1 MREGD
6 VAYPPPRRAWW
17 LIALLFLA
25 SVVSMLDRGV
35 LNLVVD
41 PVRHELALS
50 DVDVSLLQGFA
61 FGLFYATVGVP
72 LGLTADRHSRRGL
85 ILVSI
90 AVWSLATIA
99 GGVAQSFGELFLA
112 RLLVGLGEAGLS
124 PAAISLIADL
134 FPAERRGRPIS
145 IFLTGQAVA
154 NGLSLSITGTL
165 LTSAA
170 AGQFA
175 NLPLLAALT
184 PWRVTFV
191 CCGLAGLPV
200 LAALLTTREP
210 PRRQLLLHPGLASQL
225 GASLRYFAASPGVF
239 LPLYLGFALC
249 FMGAYGA
256 AAWAPTLLMRGFGAS
271 PAQIGHSLGPLSVL
285 FAVIGPTVGG
295 TLVDAC
301 GRRGLPMA
309 KFKILVLAPL
319 CAIPSALAAFAPGLE
334 VAILLIASSGAVYA
348 VIGTTMLTTLQSI
361 VRPGM
366 RGLSV
371 ALTGLANTLLAG
383 TLGPLL
389 IAELTEH
396 VYDHAAAGVGLSI
409 ACVVIPVLVGGSVL
423 FAFAGRSLRRQQRT
437 GGAAA
442 TLMRELE
449 RAG

>member
-1 MREGD
+1 MREGIF
-6 VAYPPPRRAWW
+6 AYPPPRRAWW
-17 LIALLFLA
+17 LIVLLFLA

-61 FGLFYATVGVP
+61 FGLFYAIVGVP

-99 GGVAQSFGELFLA
+99 GGLAQSFGELFLA
-112 RLLVGLGEAGLS
+112 RILVGLGEAGLS

-134 FPAERRGRPIS
+134 FPPERRGRPIS
-145 IFLTGQAVA
+145 LFLTGQAVA
-154 NGLSLSITGTL
+154 NGLSLSITGYL
-165 LTSAA
+165 LTNAA
-170 AGQFA
+170 AGHFA
-175 NLPLLAALT
+175 KLPVLAALT

-191 CCGLAGLPV
+191 CCGLAGIPV
-200 LAALLTTREP
+200 LVALLTTREP
-210 PRRQLLLHPGLASQL
+210 ARRQRYPPVDLAAQVA
-225 GASLRYFAASPGVF
+225 ASLRYFTASAGVF

-249 FMGAYGA
+249 FMGAYGS

-271 PAQIGHSLGPLSVL
+271 PGQIGHSLGALSIL
-285 FAVIGPTVGG
+285 FSVIGPTLGG

-301 GRRGLPMA
+301 ARRGLPMA
-309 KFKILVLAPL
+309 KFTILLLAPL
-319 CAIPSALAAFAPGLE
+319 CAIPSALAAFAPRLDLA
-334 VAILLIASSGAVYA
+334 VLLVASSSAVYA

-389 IAELTEH
+389 IAELSEH
-396 VYDHAAAGVGLSI
+396 VYRDPAGVGLSI
-409 ACVVIPVLVGGSVL
+409 ATVVIPVLLGGSAL
-423 FAFAGRSLRRQQRT
+423 FALAGRSLRRQQRT
-437 GGAAA
+437 GGPAAS
-442 TLMRELE
+442 LMGELE